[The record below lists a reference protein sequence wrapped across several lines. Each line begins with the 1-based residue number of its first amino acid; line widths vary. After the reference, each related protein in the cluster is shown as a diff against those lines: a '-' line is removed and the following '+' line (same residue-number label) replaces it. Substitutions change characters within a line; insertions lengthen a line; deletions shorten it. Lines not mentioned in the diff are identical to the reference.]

1 VGTIRKNYAELE
13 IGLRW
18 RFQINA
24 FEVTLHYSD
33 PSKEDDYRD
42 IGDQPLR
49 LDCGHLEELL
59 AEEDAYSRALSDSLF
74 GLPDVGHF
82 YDKVKLVID
91 RGAVPLH
98 LRLLIDPRAPARFHS
113 LRWETLRDPD
123 DGRPIA
129 KMRDVWLSRYLSS
142 ADWRPIMPR
151 QQHELSALIAVAN
164 PDGLDGYAPGG
175 TPLAPVEVEEELQR
189 ARDAFGRHPVTVLA
203 SRGEATLRNI
213 IGQLKD
219 GHRDV
224 LYLICH
230 GALLDGEPRLYL
242 EKPDGAVAPTDGA
255 ELIAQLSELAERPM
269 LVVLSACQSAGAGD
283 EVSSR
288 DDGALAALGP
298 RLAQAG
304 IPAVVAM
311 QGRVT
316 MATVAAFM
324 PPFFAELLRSGVVD
338 RAVAEARQAVGDRPD
353 WWAPVL
359 FTRLRTGRMWYA
371 PGFGQEAG
379 STWDTIL
386 QRIKLNKCTPILGPG
401 LADGLLGS
409 RQEIASKWADTWQVP
424 MAPNNREDLAKVTQ
438 YLAVYHDVQFPR
450 LELVRYVRE
459 LLEDKYAQVLAN
471 PELTRAPY
479 VREVLEKNYADE
491 QLDGD
496 QPKRELIHPPL
507 DEMINTVGRLKRQ
520 DNPADPYRVMAEL
533 PFPMYITTS
542 ATSLLEEALID
553 THQRPGV
560 DWKPNVDFFDWDQP
574 IDTGSGRR
582 PDGLTPPAARTAP
595 QAGDAQVRPLV
606 YRLFGY
612 IDDPESL
619 VVTEDD
625 HYAWLE
631 SWTANRR
638 VSVLNE
644 VTSALAGTTLL
655 FLGFG
660 LHDADFRVLFRA
672 IKALKGSDRLRKWS
686 HVAVQLNPE
695 SQLIEPEAAQEY
707 IESYFGEDTIGKVSI
722 YWERTEV
729 FLEELHQRWLQG
741 GRR

>member
-1 VGTIRKNYAELE
+1 MKKDYAELE

-18 RFQINA
+18 RYQINA
-24 FEVTLHYSD
+24 FEVTLHYSN
-33 PSKEDDYRD
+33 PNKEDDYRD

-49 LDCGHLEELL
+49 LDCNRLEDLL
-59 AEEDAYSRALSDSLF
+59 LDEDAYSTSLTSSLF
-74 GLPDVGHF
+74 GLPDVGRF
-82 YDKVKLVID
+82 YDKVRLVID
-91 RGAVPLH
+91 RGDPIPLH

-113 LRWETLRDPD
+113 LRWETLRDPE
-123 DGRPIA
+123 DGRSIA
-129 KMRDVWLSRYLSS
+129 RMRDIWLSRYLSS
-142 ADWRPIMPR
+142 ADWRPIVPR
-151 QQHELSALIAVAN
+151 QKHELSALIAVAN
-164 PDGLDGYAPGG
+164 PDGLGRHAPGG
-175 TPLAPVEVEEELQR
+175 IPLAAVEVEEELQR
-189 ARDAFGRHPVTVLA
+189 ATEAFGRHPVTVLA
-203 SRGEATLRNI
+203 SRGEATLHNI
-213 IGQLKD
+213 IDQLQAD
-219 GHRDV
+219 HRDV

-242 EKPDGAVAPTDGA
+242 ETPDGDVAATRGA
-255 ELIAQLSELAERPM
+255 ELIEQLRELEERPM
-269 LVVLSACQSAGAGD
+269 LVVLSACQGAGD
-283 EVSSR
+283 GGEASSR

-311 QGRVT
+311 QGNVSMR
-316 MATVAAFM
+316 TVADFM
-324 PPFFAELLRSGVVD
+324 PPFFEELLRSGVVD
-338 RAVAEARQAVGDRPD
+338 RAVATARLAVGNRPD

-359 FTRLRTGRMWYA
+359 FTRLRTGRIWYT
-371 PGFGQEAG
+371 PGFAQDAG
-379 STWDTIL
+379 GTWDRIL

-424 MAPNNREDLAKVTQ
+424 MAPHNREDLAKVTQ

-450 LELVRYVRE
+450 LELVRYVQE
-459 LLEDKYAQVLAN
+459 LLREKYGHELSNEDLVR
-471 PELTRAPY
+471 TPY
-479 VREVLEKNYADE
+479 VRQILEETYANE
-491 QLDGD
+491 QLESDL
-496 QPKRELIHPPL
+496 PKRELIKPSL
-507 DEMINTVGRLKRQ
+507 DEMINTVGRLKRRT
-520 DNPADPYRVMAEL
+520 NPADPYRVMAEL

-553 THQRPGV
+553 AHQRPDL
-560 DWKPNVDFFDWDQP
+560 DWKPNVDFFDWEQP
-574 IDTGSGRR
+574 IDTGMDRR
-582 PDGLTPPAARTAP
+582 PDGTTPQVPGPSP
-595 QAGDAQVRPLV
+595 QAGELEDVPLV

-612 IDDPESL
+612 IDDLDSL

-644 VTSALAGTTLL
+644 VTRALAGTTLL

-660 LHDADFRVLFRA
+660 LHDSDFRVLFRA

-695 SQLIEPEAAQEY
+695 SQLIEPEAAQDY
-707 IESYFGEDTIGKVSI
+707 LESYFGEDTIGKVSI
-722 YWERTEV
+722 YWESTQV
-729 FLEELHQRWLQG
+729 FLEELQQRWRQEG
-741 GRR
+741 T